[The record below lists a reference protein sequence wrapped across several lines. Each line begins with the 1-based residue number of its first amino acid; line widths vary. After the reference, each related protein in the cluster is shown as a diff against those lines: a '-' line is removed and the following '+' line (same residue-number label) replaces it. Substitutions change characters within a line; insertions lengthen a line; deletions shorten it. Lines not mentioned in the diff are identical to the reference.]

1 MGNIMR
7 NVLGKKI
14 IAWALVTLFVFLGL
28 VGSGCIEPYD
38 PTVATVQT
46 YLEAKN
52 TSDYT
57 TASLVVDSKYQSKG
71 YIMMTWTR
79 VEGTKNKRVENV
91 ELSSGVS
98 GNQAVVIANY
108 TETTYDENAHN
119 KIGEENVTQYF
130 KVTNIDGKWMITKIS
145 TDPMSQPVATG
156 AVKKTPLD
164 HLTDNAIFILPAA
177 LAMLAAGVMIDR
189 REKAKKGGAAGAGG
203 SGGGGGGSIMI
214 QTAQISRFVRCV
226 PSRMGAGSAGTVDVW
241 IKNFNQQQYSSVVVT
256 AAFPDGVK
264 VNKKKL
270 KFGTI
275 EPGQTAKQTWN
286 VKPSASGMFPI
297 NDVTVAFTFGG
308 KRYAGALDPVG
319 LQVA

>member
-1 MGNIMR
+1 MGEIM
-7 NVLGKKI
+7 GKKI
-14 IAWALVTLFVFLGL
+14 IGCGLVALFVFLGL
-28 VGSGCIEPYD
+28 VGSGCVEPDD
-38 PTVATVQT
+38 PAVATVRT

-52 TSDYT
+52 TSDYN

-79 VEGTKNKRVENV
+79 VEGTKNKRVENAD
-91 ELSSGVS
+91 LSSTIS

-108 TETTYDENAHN
+108 TETTYDENVHN

-130 KVTNIDGKWMITKIS
+130 GVTNIDGKWMITKIS
-145 TDPMSQPVATG
+145 TDPLPPPVATG
-156 AVKKTPLD
+156 PVKKTLLD
-164 HLTDNAIFILPAA
+164 YITDNAGFLLPAA
-177 LAMLAAGVMIDR
+177 LAMLAVGVLIDR
-189 REKAKKGGAAGAGG
+189 REKANKGGAA
-203 SGGGGGGSIMI
+203 GSIMI
-214 QTAQISRFVRCV
+214 QTTQISRFVKCV

-241 IKNFNQQQYSSVVVT
+241 IKNFNQQQYTGVVVT

-275 EPGQTAKQTWN
+275 EPGQTAKQTWT
-286 VKPSASGMFPI
+286 VKPSASGRFSI
-297 NDVTVAFTFGG
+297 HDVTVAFTFGG
-308 KRYAGALDPVG
+308 KQYAGALDPVW